1 MTYEQAID
9 EFEKALEFCKK
20 VHDEDL
26 DLDYC
31 EALKLGIKAMEK
43 IGVGKEII
51 TIQTT
56 KFGEQCACP
65 VCRSLLLTSYYSD
78 HCKYCGQKLKWGDEE

>member
-9 EFEKALEFCKK
+9 EFKQRLEVAKGW
-20 VHDEDL
+20 DGA

-31 EALKLGIKAMEK
+31 EALKLGIKAMK
-43 IGVGKEII
+43 KLSVGKEVHII
-51 TIQTT
+51 KTARLG
-56 KFGEQCACP
+56 KHYVCP
-65 VCRSLLLTSYYSD
+65 ECKSLLVTCLFAD